1 MSAAVPIPV
10 IQLLQVLTV
19 AVAAPG
25 LTGVI
30 ARVEARLQ
38 GRAGPRVLQPYY
50 DLAKLFRKEAL
61 APEGASWFFLAAP
74 VIAVAAYLTVPLLIP
89 VLTTYGLPLG
99 YMGDILGGGF
109 LLSLASFL
117 VATAALESG
126 GPYAQLGASR
136 AKTFSA
142 ITEPVVLFV
151 VFTVALLTG
160 TDLPYALAAT
170 VRSSAGQIV
179 RPAHLLASAALFM
192 VILSETGRIPVET
205 HTGTNEFGMID
216 EARPSMLVAPM
227 MNSLALLWIAV
238 EVTTVIS
245 ALLVALENSD
255 AAVEAAWKYVLIA
268 SAGLGLG
275 LLATIFAYFAGAQVL
290 GQHYDLA
297 LNTILAVGSR
307 LAHTPVRFA
316 FMLAVLGYRTKVGLF
331 PVHTWLPDAHSEA
344 PTPVSALLSGSL
356 LAVSFYAILRYYQ
369 IATATLGTGFPR
381 DVLLAFGVASL
392 LLAALYLLD
401 QRDIKRLLAYSS
413 VEHMGI
419 LAIGVSFG
427 APIALAGVMLHVLA
441 HAAAKGN
448 AFMGAGVLLIKFGSK
463 QMAAQRGAL
472 DLLPWSGPLFLL
484 AVLAL
489 SAMPPFGIF
498 RSEFQIVAGGFS
510 SHGYAPAAILV
521 ILVTVAFFGLTAA
534 TTGILFRPRRP
545 AAAPVIAAA
554 VSAVPGDSPSPAEG
568 RRTDGGGFPAAPGP
582 ARVTILERAASV
594 PAITRSEPSVCMV
607 VPAVAGI
614 AALLV
619 LGLHPPGELTQLI
632 SRAVTQLGGTT

>member
-1 MSAAVPIPV
+1 MPIPV

-151 VFTVALLTG
+151 VFTVAMLTG

-216 EARPSMLVAPM
+216 EARPFEHSGPYF
-227 MNSLALLWIAV
+227 ALLKWGSELKQFI
-238 EVTTVIS
+238 
-245 ALLVALENSD
+245 L
-255 AAVEAAWKYVLIA
+255 Y
-268 SAGLGLG
+268 
-275 LLATIFAYFAGAQVL
+275 
-290 GQHYDLA
+290 
-297 LNTILAVGSR
+297 TILANVFLAPWGLAASQRAGS
-307 LAHTPVRFA
+307 
-316 FMLAVLGYRTKVGLF
+316 
-331 PVHTWLPDAHSEA
+331 
-344 PTPVSALLSGSL
+344 
-356 LAVSFYAILRYYQ
+356 
-369 IATATLGTGFPR
+369 
-381 DVLLAFGVASL
+381 VLLAIVA
-392 LLAALYLLD
+392 LLAKATVIGAVVAVIDNSFAKL
-401 QRDIKRLLAYSS
+401 RLFKITEF
-413 VEHMGI
+413 V
-419 LAIGVSFG
+419 
-427 APIALAGVMLHVLA
+427 
-441 HAAAKGN
+441 AAA
-448 AFMGAGVLLIKFGSK
+448 
-463 QMAAQRGAL
+463 
-472 DLLPWSGPLFLL
+472 FLL
-484 AVLAL
+484 AVLGVFTL
-489 SAMPPFGIF
+489 
-498 RSEFQIVAGGFS
+498 
-510 SHGYAPAAILV
+510 YL
-521 ILVTVAFFGLTAA
+521 
-534 TTGILFRPRRP
+534 
-545 AAAPVIAAA
+545 
-554 VSAVPGDSPSPAEG
+554 
-568 RRTDGGGFPAAPGP
+568 GGG
-582 ARVTILERAASV
+582 
-594 PAITRSEPSVCMV
+594 
-607 VPAVAGI
+607 
-614 AALLV
+614 
-619 LGLHPPGELTQLI
+619 
-632 SRAVTQLGGTT
+632 